1 MRRETVK
8 YITQFFAI
16 FWTPEVI
23 WQLFAIICDYLQL
36 FASLKKD
43 FTTQCDCPTLNPEHH
58 AGTGPSFL
66 VFSSFQ
72 KSSMTLVWRN
82 FTNFLFSATPS
93 IT

>member
-8 YITQFFAI
+8 YNTQFFAI

-23 WQLFAIICDYLQL
+23 WQL

-43 FTTQCDCPTLNPEHH
+43 FTTQCDCPTLNPEDH